1 MPGFPCW
8 RHGKQ
13 TQCQKR
19 GDYWRGKQLQPFA
32 YKAAM
37 LKDSENLSNV
47 SLHTS
52 HFIPFLPPIFSP
64 GASSE
69 ISLVPLPADSLLIPD
84 CLSPWFWVSV
94 LSNLLQSVKREDVH
108 GQLSGSK

>member
-52 HFIPFLPPIFSP
+52 FPSFHPSSPLVLHQKPPWFLS
-64 GASSE
+64 
-69 ISLVPLPADSLLIPD
+69 LPADSLLIPD

-94 LSNLLQSVKREDVH
+94 LSNLLQSVKKEDVH